1 MGRNSELIRQWKVL
15 QRIAGARGNTI
26 PKLAT
31 DLDVSPRTIRR
42 DLDALQLAGFPVY
55 DETING
61 TKFWRMETKP
71 MGALARKGLTFS
83 ELSALYFSRALIECF
98 AGSHLLRDLQSALD
112 KFEGAF
118 SPAMKKFLD
127 RLPKVITAKRE
138 YAKRQD
144 TNTYRMT
151 ARLLDAILGRRVVS
165 MQYHSFQSRREKLY
179 VVHPYRLV
187 HAQGGLYLIAFV
199 PAYSEMRTFALER
212 IKHASVQ
219 EETFEPVAE
228 LDTDPFT
235 NSLGVHRGPTCTVKL
250 RFHAQVAAFVKER
263 TWHST
268 QEVKDRSDGSV
279 VMTLQVSDD
288 YALRS
293 WILGFGRLVRV
304 LGPAHLVTWV
314 RDELGQMQDQY
325 VSGEMASSDSEVQ
338 PSLPFVF
345 SRLAS
350 A

>member
-1 MGRNSELIRQWKVL
+1 MGRNTELIRQWTVL
-15 QRIAGARGNTI
+15 QRIASTRGNTI

-31 DLDVSPRTIRR
+31 DLKVSARTIRR

-61 TKFWRMETKP
+61 TNFWRMETKAL
-71 MGALARKGLTFS
+71 GALARKGLTFS

-138 YAKRQD
+138 YAKREGN
-144 TNTYRMT
+144 TNTYRVT
-151 ARLLDAILGRRVVS
+151 AKLLDAILARRVVS
-165 MQYHSFQSRREKLY
+165 MQYHSLQSRREKLH

-212 IKHASVQ
+212 IKHISVQ
-219 EETFEPVAE
+219 EE
-228 LDTDPFT
+228 
-235 NSLGVHRGPTCTVKL
+235 C
-250 RFHAQVAAFVKER
+250 
-263 TWHST
+263 
-268 QEVKDRSDGSV
+268 
-279 VMTLQVSDD
+279 
-288 YALRS
+288 
-293 WILGFGRLVRV
+293 
-304 LGPAHLVTWV
+304 
-314 RDELGQMQDQY
+314 
-325 VSGEMASSDSEVQ
+325 SS
-338 PSLPFVF
+338 PC
-345 SRLAS
+345 RN
-350 A
+350 